1 MTPAFS
7 IKSSFV
13 PGKLVRRSD
22 ALETCYSRAM
32 VSAALVSTRHLYDL
46 QAETCPSEILHFASR
61 ILQLHPWLTITERQ
75 PGHPRL
81 ETDSENVNTKYR
93 F

>member
-7 IKSSFV
+7 IKSSSV

-32 VSAALVSTRHLYDL
+32 VSTAPVSTRHLYDL
-46 QAETCPSEILHFASR
+46 QAETCPLEILHFASP
-61 ILQLHPWLTITERQ
+61 ILQLHPWLAINNRTSIWASKTRER
-75 PGHPRL
+75 L
-81 ETDSENVNTKYR
+81 
-93 F
+93 